1 MCLSILTA
9 DDTFIGF
16 SKRCLP
22 SPNLLLFQHNF
33 TLNYFRTVVNHLH
46 YDPGRQLLATVS
58 QDNII
63 KLWNIKEM
71 LEAAI
76 MTGP

>member
-1 MCLSILTA
+1 M
-9 DDTFIGF
+9 FF
-16 SKRCLP
+16 
-22 SPNLLLFQHNF
+22 FNF
-33 TLNYFRTVVNHLH
+33 ALNYFRTVVNHLH
-46 YDPGRQLLATVS
+46 FDPGRQLLATVS

>member
-1 MCLSILTA
+1 MAKKSPTP
-9 DDTFIGF
+9 TVYGF
-16 SKRCLP
+16 DKRYLC
-22 SPNLLLFQHNF
+22 NRIFQYNIK
-33 TLNYFRTVVNHLH
+33 LNHFRTVVNHLH
-46 YDPGRQLLATVS
+46 FDPGRQLLATVS

>member
-1 MCLSILTA
+1 M
-9 DDTFIGF
+9 
-16 SKRCLP
+16 K
-22 SPNLLLFQHNF
+22 
-33 TLNYFRTVVNHLH
+33 HLH
-46 YDPGRQLLATVS
+46 YDPGRQLLATVT

-76 MTGP
+76 MTGPWHEDIVTSLAEVDSETSGPSVKSRISFLR

>member
-1 MCLSILTA
+1 MKIVRSRQSLWS
-9 DDTFIGF
+9 
-16 SKRCLP
+16 LP
-22 SPNLLLFQHNF
+22 SSFSFIFLRLFHN
-33 TLNYFRTVVNHLH
+33 NNFRAIVKHLH
-46 YDPGRQLLATVS
+46 YDPGRQLLATVT

>member
-1 MCLSILTA
+1 M
-9 DDTFIGF
+9 
-16 SKRCLP
+16 
-22 SPNLLLFQHNF
+22 
-33 TLNYFRTVVNHLH
+33 NHLH
-46 YDPGRQLLATVS
+46 YDSGRQLLATVS

-76 MTGP
+76 MTGPWHEDIVTSLEEVDTETSRQSVKPRISFLR

>member
-1 MCLSILTA
+1 M
-9 DDTFIGF
+9 
-16 SKRCLP
+16 K
-22 SPNLLLFQHNF
+22 LFN
-33 TLNYFRTVVNHLH
+33 RAVVKHLH
-46 YDPGRQLLATVS
+46 YDPSRQLLATVT